1 MASRNNRSG
10 GSEPTWRHVLFY
22 VRRFVLVYQP
32 SRRAVESAT
41 MDYRFRGHGSLA
53 KSRSGSDGD
62 GDCGRVFLAKPFLQ
76 PVEVFPL
83 LGRYLTD

>member
-22 VRRFVLVYQP
+22 VWRLVLVYQP

-62 GDCGRVFLAKPFLQ
+62 GVLPPHIFGEASPSASGSISSGG
-76 PVEVFPL
+76 L
-83 LGRYLTD
+83 LPH